1 MKDNA
6 LSIANYFVDLA
17 KKDKEDVKP
26 LRLMKLVYIAHG
38 YMLAI
43 LDRSVLD
50 VRFDRVEAWKY
61 GPVIPSVYHSFK
73 YFKNQAI
80 NAKAVVAVNETEFE
94 EPVLNDEDAKKI
106 CEFVW
111 NKYKHMDDMELVKL
125 LHKKG
130 TPWQMVYVEGENN
143 EIPDVFTKTYY
154 KILVDMILN
163 VSKQKNEAAK

>member
-17 KKDKEDVKP
+17 KKDNIGIKP

-50 VRFDRVEAWKY
+50 ERFDRVEAWKY

-73 YFKNQAI
+73 HFKNHPI
-80 NAKAVVAVNETEFE
+80 EDKTVVAVNETVFE

-111 NKYKHMDDMELVKL
+111 SKYKHMDDMELVRL

-130 TPWQMVYVEGENN
+130 TPWQMVYVEGENK
-143 EIPDVFTKTYY
+143 EIPDAFTKTYY
-154 KILVDMILN
+154 KILVYTILK
-163 VSKQKNEAAK
+163 SKQKNEAEK